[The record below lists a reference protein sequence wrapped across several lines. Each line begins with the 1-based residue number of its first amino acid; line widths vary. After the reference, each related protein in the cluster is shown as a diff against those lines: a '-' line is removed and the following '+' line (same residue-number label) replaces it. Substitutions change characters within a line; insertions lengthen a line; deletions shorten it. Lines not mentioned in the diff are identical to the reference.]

1 AMLFC
6 FLVLFLELAQRARM
20 LGATRSV
27 RLLRA
32 GCFWFLRG
40 VQGGAALRAGLLV
53 RVDFC

>member
-1 AMLFC
+1 M
-6 FLVLFLELAQRARM
+6 AQRARM

-40 VQGGAALRAGLLV
+40 TQGGAALRAELS
-53 RVDFC
+53 